1 MTAEIAIM
9 NLQAIALAADSAVT
23 VSTHGGQSK
32 VFTLGNKLFALSR
45 VAPVGILTY
54 GNASFMGIPWETL
67 VKEYRRGL
75 ADATFPRLASYM
87 DNFCEFL
94 VLHATQHI
102 SEETKQRYAL
112 ALAYRVIVEIES
124 KVDSALENELRKV
137 MSDDESISMNKLH
150 IVSAEL
156 RDKITGEIV
165 DNYYSLARSTPSID
179 DSIEFRRA
187 VKGILD
193 ASFTK
198 MRKEIF
204 PHRLP
209 SGVSFKLKVIAGKA
223 ISGFMAQPSPFQT
236 GIAIA
241 GFGENDMLPALIQV
255 DIEGFVCGQLKKK
268 QPEFQQLTPEM
279 NALIA
284 PFAQVDMVHQF
295 MEGIALEYQEFIAES
310 LAGYLDDY
318 LGNLVNVVENI
329 GGIRLG
335 GAIEELKKLHPQIV
349 QSFSEDFA
357 NARRSVSVGP
367 IVDAVGAL
375 PKEHLA
381 EMAEALI
388 NLTSLKRRV
397 SLEEETVGGPTDVAL
412 ITKGDGMV
420 WIKRKQYFPP
430 ELNQGYL
437 ARTYGRRG
445 YGATIDQNEESAGA
459 PGGGA
464 DA

>member
-23 VSTHGGQSK
+23 VSTRGGQSK

-94 VLHATQHI
+94 TLHATQHI

-112 ALAYRVIVEIES
+112 DLAHQVIAEIEHQI
-124 KVDSALENELRKV
+124 DSAMDVELDKV
-137 MSDDESISMNKLH
+137 MSDNESMSMKELH
-150 IVSAEL
+150 NFSVEL
-156 RDKITGEIV
+156 RGKITVEIV
-165 DNYYSLARSTPSID
+165 DRYYSLARSTPSID
-179 DSIEFRRA
+179 DSVDFNLSVRS
-187 VKGILD
+187 ILD
-193 ASFTK
+193 ASFMK
-198 MRKEIF
+198 IRKEIF

-209 SGVSFKLKVIAGKA
+209 RNVSRKLKVIAGKA
-223 ISGFMAQPSPFQT
+223 ISGFIDQLSPFQT

-255 DIEGFVCGQLKKK
+255 DIEGFVCGQLKRS

-284 PFAQVDMVHQF
+284 PFAQGDMVHQF
-295 MEGIALEYQEFIAES
+295 MEGIAFEYQDFIAEYM
-310 LAGYLDDY
+310 AEYLDEY
-318 LGNLVNVVENI
+318 LDNLVNAIENI
-329 GGIRLG
+329 SGIHLG
-335 GAIEELKKLHPQIV
+335 GAIEELKKLHPQLV

-357 NARRSVSVGP
+357 STRRSVSVGP
-367 IVDAVGAL
+367 IVNAVSTL

-397 SLEEETVGGPTDVAL
+397 SPEEETVGGPTDVAV

-430 ELNQGYL
+430 ELNHGYL
-437 ARTYGRRG
+437 ARTYRRRG
-445 YGATIDQNEESAGA
+445 YGATIDQSEGSAGT
-459 PGGGA
+459 PRGGA